1 MTDKFQTL
9 YGNLLKELAQ
19 ELKSTEDIYL
29 KISQSILSGLAD
41 SAEVVHDKKIQL
53 LEETYQQKISGLLAD
68 FGRIY
73 QGNIEI
79 FPIPENAGLIQRMEI
94 RNRQAEELENILSLL
109 LKQNNI
115 ENPFFSAADKVIPPR
130 HASVCCCCSLSDSL
144 PEEIKM
150 PPAILVC
157 GHYNTGKS
165 SLVQAVTQLNSF
177 DCSRDDSSEIAVYET
192 PVAAFIDS
200 SNMDFEESDIHSYAE
215 MILNKS
221 YDLMDFPLI
230 DTINCI
236 WYCIDGSSMQ
246 LSKQDQDLF
255 RRLKNN
261 VLLVVTKCDLMQKE
275 QTQIL
280 MKHLTELIDKE
291 QIIMVSAE
299 DGNGLCRLVNQTQ
312 KLCRKSIKR
321 KNFSKDWKSFFEDK
335 LIAWQDFMS
344 DEADSY
350 ISWAEKRV
358 SSAPET
364 IESEAAALICKIAV
378 IYGSVINGKEITALK
393 KCAEKT
399 SAPEEVIRMIGQ
411 AAKYRFESDTAL
423 NKKTPAKRV
432 CTKKQTLS
440 QVRRK

>member
-9 YGNLLKELAQ
+9 YGNLLKELGK

-41 SAEVVHDKKIQL
+41 STEVVHDKKIQL
-53 LEETYQQKISGLLAD
+53 LEETYQQKISGLLTD

-94 RNRQAEELENILSLL
+94 RNRQAEELENILTLL
-109 LKQNNI
+109 LKQNNV
-115 ENPFFSAADKVIPPR
+115 ENPFFRTADKVIPPV
-130 HASVCCCCSLSDSL
+130 HASVCCCCSSESL
-144 PEEIKM
+144 PEEIEM
-150 PPAILVC
+150 RPAILVC
-157 GHYNTGKS
+157 GRYNTGKS

-246 LSKQDQDLF
+246 LSKQDQDLI
-255 RRLKNN
+255 RLLKNN

-312 KLCRKSIKR
+312 KLCRKNIKG
-321 KNFSKDWKSFFEDK
+321 KNFSKDWKSFFKDK
-335 LIAWQDFMS
+335 LSAWQEFMS
-344 DEADSY
+344 DEADCY
-350 ISWAEKRV
+350 TSWAAKRV
-358 SSAPET
+358 SSDPET
-364 IESEAAALICKIAV
+364 LDSEAAALICKIAV
-378 IYGSVINGKEITALK
+378 IYGRVINGKEITALK
-393 KCAEKT
+393 KCAGKT
-399 SAPEEVIRMIGQ
+399 SEPEDVIRAIGQ
-411 AAKYRFESDTAL
+411 AAKSRFESDTAL
-423 NKKTPAKRV
+423 NKTTPVKRV

-440 QVRRK
+440 KVRQK